1 MNAIIIK
8 GLEVQALVGV
18 SDEERSNSQRLQIDA
33 ILTPLTDFSALSDD
47 IALTV
52 DYDDVALGASFES
65 QRERPRQLLETLATE
80 IAEALIGEFR
90 IRSVEVEIRKFILP
104 DTQYVAVRCVRD
116 RPPE

>member
-18 SDEERSNSQRLQIDA
+18 SDEERSSSQRLQIDA
-33 ILTPLTDFSALSDD
+33 ILTPLTDFSALSDN

-52 DYDDVALGASFES
+52 DYDAVARGIVRVAS
-65 QRERPRQLLETLATE
+65 ERPRQLLETLATE
-80 IAEALIGEFR
+80 IAEALIGDFR
-90 IRSVEVEIRKFILP
+90 IRSVQVEVRKFILP